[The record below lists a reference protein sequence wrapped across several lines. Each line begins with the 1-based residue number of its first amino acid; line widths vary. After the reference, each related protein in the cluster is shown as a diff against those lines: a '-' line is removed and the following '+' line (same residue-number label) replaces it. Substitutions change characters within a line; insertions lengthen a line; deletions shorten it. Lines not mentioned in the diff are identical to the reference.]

1 MSRTLVFGLS
11 GQIGEAV
18 LPGLLARGRPVLAVS
33 RAARVDQPGL
43 EWICGSLESLA
54 PAPLD
59 IDLILS
65 LGPLDAFAAWFARMR
80 PPAARVVAIGSA
92 GREDKSESPDASERA
107 VARQLEAAS
116 RLLFETAA
124 IDGKA
129 VTVLEPT
136 LIYGGGRDR
145 SLSRLVAFAQ
155 RWHFLP
161 LPRSAIGLRQPVH
174 VEDVANAVLR
184 VIDEPA
190 THGGR
195 YALPGGELLG
205 FDAMAR
211 RTLERHA
218 PGTHLLR
225 LPTTLFTLGLSAA
238 GLLGKAPAG
247 KGWLSRLAMDQASDG
262 SEARKTFGYRPR
274 PFDP

>member
-33 RAARVDQPGL
+33 REARVDQPGL
-43 EWICGSLESLA
+43 EWTRGSLESLTVA
-54 PAPLD
+54 PSD
-59 IDLILS
+59 TDLILS
-65 LGPLDAFAAWFARMR
+65 LGPLDAFAAWFARVR
-80 PPAARVVAIGSA
+80 PTAGRVVAIGSA
-92 GREDKSESPDASERA
+92 GRQDKNESADPSERA

-116 RLLFETAA
+116 GLLFETAGIA
-124 IDGKA
+124 GKA
-129 VTVLEPT
+129 ITVLEPT
-136 LIYGGGRDR
+136 LIYGGGRDQ

-155 RWHFLP
+155 RWRFLP
-161 LPRSAIGLRQPVH
+161 LPRSATGLRQPVH
-174 VEDVANAVLR
+174 VDDVANAVLQ

-195 YALPGGELLG
+195 YALPGGEPLR
-205 FDAMAR
+205 FDAMVR

-218 PGTHLLR
+218 PGARLLR
-225 LPTTLFTLGLSAA
+225 LPTALFTLGLSASA
-238 GLLGKAPAG
+238 LLGRVPAG
-247 KGWLSRLAMDQASDG
+247 TGWLSRLALDQTSDG
-262 SEARKTFGYRPR
+262 SEAGKTFGYRPR